1 MKKYI
6 FVLLCLL
13 ALPNMLS
20 AQSDL
25 RIRNH
30 NLIFNAELNTGN
42 VYSFAASSVVTGLMN
57 YYLLKD
63 DFFENS
69 FVYSFYQTDIDGM
82 KIRAKNP
89 QGLAA
94 YEVFN
99 NLQGGIK
106 IGYQTYRPEFF
117 NFGVYASGHYKLEQF
132 DVEENSLKS
141 KHQIQRVLCGATA
154 LLSLGSMEQA
164 SRVIIEAGL
173 RYSIGVKYESPWGND
188 KSMLNNGL
196 VSHFAIKVASR
207 GMMQNLGLF
216 ADIGHFDLFKN
227 LGSNQKVRD
236 YVIGFT
242 WTITPQ
248 QADDRR

>member
-1 MKKYI
+1 M
-6 FVLLCLL
+6 
-13 ALPNMLS
+13 
-20 AQSDL
+20 
-25 RIRNH
+25 
-30 NLIFNAELNTGN
+30 
-42 VYSFAASSVVTGLMN
+42 
-57 YYLLKD
+57 
-63 DFFENS
+63 
-69 FVYSFYQTDIDGM
+69 
-82 KIRAKNP
+82 
-89 QGLAA
+89 
-94 YEVFN
+94 
-99 NLQGGIK
+99 
-106 IGYQTYRPEFF
+106 
-117 NFGVYASGHYKLEQF
+117 
-132 DVEENSLKS
+132 
-141 KHQIQRVLCGATA
+141 
-154 LLSLGSMEQA
+154 
-164 SRVIIEAGL
+164 IIEAGL